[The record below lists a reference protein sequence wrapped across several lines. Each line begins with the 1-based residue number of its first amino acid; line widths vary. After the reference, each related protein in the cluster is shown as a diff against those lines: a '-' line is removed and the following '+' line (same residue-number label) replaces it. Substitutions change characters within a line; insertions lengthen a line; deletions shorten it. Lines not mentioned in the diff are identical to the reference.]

1 MVNLYSLALG
11 LVSASLVEAGAACSL
26 VSSQAE
32 RTDGGVR
39 ADEGTLV
46 ALDAL
51 LGVPLGNHNSG
62 AALLVS
68 GSTLLPLAVDVAL
81 EGGDRQAVAVHTGDG
96 LHNVADLLDQSLGSL
111 QGLRS
116 RISSGVGPGGGDL
129 DLMDSVQRRHR

>member
-11 LVSASLVEAGAACSL
+11 LVSASLVGSGRSL
-26 VSSQAE
+26 SLGSSQAE

-51 LGVPLGNHNSG
+51 LGVPLNHNSR

-96 LHNVADLLDQSLGSL
+96 L
-111 QGLRS
+111 
-116 RISSGVGPGGGDL
+116 
-129 DLMDSVQRRHR
+129 